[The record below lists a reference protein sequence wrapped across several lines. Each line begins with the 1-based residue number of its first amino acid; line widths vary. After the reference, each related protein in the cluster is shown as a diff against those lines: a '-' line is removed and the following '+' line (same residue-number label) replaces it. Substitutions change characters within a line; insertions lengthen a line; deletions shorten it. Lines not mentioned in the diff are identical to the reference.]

1 MDETHQSMDSPA
13 GALTVSSNGQSITQ
27 LRWGDFGTVGDAVTQ
42 HAVDQLTEYIAGHR
56 HSFDVPLFLPTS
68 DFGNRFARA
77 LCAIPFGET
86 VTYGDL
92 ARDLGVSAQAIGQAC
107 GANRIPILIPC
118 HRVLGANSL
127 GGFSG
132 GVGIDTK
139 VWLLKHEGAAGL
151 LI

>member
-1 MDETHQSMDSPA
+1 MGPITLWSDGSAIVRLSWDQVAGPA
-13 GALTVSSNGQSITQ
+13 PDPIL
-27 LRWGDFGTVGDAVTQ
+27 
-42 HAVDQLTEYIAGHR
+42 DQAAKELAEYAAGER
-56 HSFDVPLFLPTS
+56 QIFDVPLSLPAS
-68 DFGNRFARA
+68 DFANRFARA

-86 VTYGDL
+86 LTYSDL

-118 HRVLGANSL
+118 HRVLGASSL

-132 GVGIDTK
+132 GVGVDTK